1 MENNI
6 VGISEIAEMAKVT
19 SQVIS
24 NWRRRYDDFPK
35 PAQNLQS
42 GPVWNR
48 EVVEMWLKQ
57 KEGRTPHVISFIN
70 LKGGVAKTTTAVGT
84 AEILAQEHRKS
95 VLVIDLDPQ
104 TNATINLIS
113 EEKWME
119 MDNTGRTLAQLF
131 QDRVSFEQEP
141 KFKIEDAIVRQVST
155 INGGIAKLELLPSS
169 IKLVNLQD
177 KIAAVSFADD
187 YRDPRDILKIALE
200 PVIDRYDYVIIDC
213 PPSLGVVTKN
223 GLRISTGYI
232 IPTIPDILSTW
243 GVFQIVDSVHR
254 FSGEM
259 RRPIHPL
266 GIVATKVQK
275 TALHDRVQ
283 ADLRAGRLFEGKPT
297 DIKQPPL
304 FNTPIGQRTATAEGA
319 DFASNPRT
327 FRQKYGP
334 DNYESLKT
342 LTQEIIDRCNALK
355 P

>member
-19 SQVIS
+19 GQVIS

-35 PAQNLQS
+35 PIQTLQS

-48 EVVEMWLKQ
+48 EVIELWLKQ

-84 AEILAQEHRKS
+84 AEILAKEHRKF
-95 VLVIDLDPQ
+95 VLFIDLDPQ
-104 TNATINLIS
+104 TNATISLIS
-113 EEKWME
+113 EEKWKE
-119 MDNTGRTLAQLF
+119 LDESGRTLAQVF
-131 QDRVSFEQEP
+131 QDRVSFEQPP
-141 KFKIEDAIVRQVST
+141 KFKIEDSIVHQVST
-155 INGGIAKLELLPSS
+155 IDGGISRLDLLPSS

-187 YRDPRDILKIALE
+187 YRDPREILKMALE

-243 GVFQIVDSVHR
+243 GVFQIVDSVRR
-254 FSGEM
+254 FAGEM

-275 TALHDRVQ
+275 NSLHDRVQ
-283 ADLRAGRLFEGKPT
+283 ADLRAGRLFEGKPAE
-297 DIKQPPL
+297 IKQPAL
-304 FNTPIGQRTATAEGA
+304 FNNIIGQRVAMAAGV
-319 DFASNPRT
+319 DFDSNPRT
-327 FRQKYGP
+327 FRQKYK
-334 DNYESLKT
+334 DNYESLQG